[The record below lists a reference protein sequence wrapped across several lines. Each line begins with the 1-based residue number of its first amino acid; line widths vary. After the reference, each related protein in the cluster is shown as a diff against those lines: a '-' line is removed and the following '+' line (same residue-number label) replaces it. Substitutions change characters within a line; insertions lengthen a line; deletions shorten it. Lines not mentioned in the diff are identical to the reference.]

1 LDRNP
6 VPMPAAMDV
15 LMLGPGERIDAWV
28 EMNQPGVWI
37 LGAPEDPVREGGL
50 GIVIEYANRRGTPQW
65 TPPAKPS
72 WDYTLFGT
80 QPSQPAP
87 SESLDMIF
95 EKVPRG
101 AGKFNSF
108 TVNGK
113 SYPHEQEF
121 VLKRGTRYRLTFHN
135 RTDDAH
141 PLHLHRHQLEIAE
154 IYGKPTAG
162 VIKDTVVVPT
172 YGRASVDFI
181 ADQPGLTLFHC
192 HIQQHMDYGFKAL
205 LRYA

>member
-1 LDRNP
+1 
-6 VPMPAAMDV
+6 
-15 LMLGPGERIDAWV
+15 
-28 EMNQPGVWI
+28 
-37 LGAPEDPVREGGL
+37 
-50 GIVIEYANRRGTPQW
+50 
-65 TPPAKPS
+65 
-72 WDYTLFGT
+72 
-80 QPSQPAP
+80 
-87 SESLDMIF
+87 MIF

-113 SYPHEQEF
+113 QYPHEQEF
-121 VLKRGTRYRLTFHN
+121 LLKQGTRYRLTFHN
-135 RTDDAH
+135 RTDDSH

-154 IYGKPTAG
+154 IYGKPTGG

-172 YGRASVDFI
+172 YGRASVDFT
-181 ADQPGLTLFHC
+181 ADQPGPTLFHC